1 MPKTSSL
8 FLQMSCTSLYLISS
22 VTPRLSPAFPTLICS
37 FTASID
43 DVISVQSLGQ
53 TSRSP
58 PTCVLASP
66 CRVALPR
73 LYIHFSFLFFPP
85 REVCCFLLLPPQ
97 FNTFCSGSHSERRRT
112 LLFPPAAVNI
122 SVSRFHFISHRTF
135 SPVSYNLVINFS
147 PAVSMCVWL
156 SV

>member
-1 MPKTSSL
+1 
-8 FLQMSCTSLYLISS
+8 MSCTSLYLIST
-22 VTPRLSPAFPTLICS
+22 VFLTPRLSPAFPTLICS

-53 TSRSP
+53 TSRSSHLCLSLTMSRRFTP
-58 PTCVLASP
+58 S
-66 CRVALPR
+66 
-73 LYIHFSFLFFPP
+73 LYSLFFPFFP
-85 REVCCFLLLPPQ
+85 PWEVCCFLLLPPQ

-112 LLFPPAAVNI
+112 LLSPPAVVNI